1 VRPERAAPARDGIA
15 ARPITLLAAAWLVTV
30 QTLAELV
37 HVGGRDELTVGLRI
51 GLMVVLSLQLV
62 FAQRATRFSAGSVLG
77 LFAFEGMTV
86 VAAIGASGALAVRGA
101 LALAALVAIGL
112 LFASMPSFPS
122 PSLPKL
128 S

>member
-1 VRPERAAPARDGIA
+1 VTPARDVVA
-15 ARPITLLAAAWLVTV
+15 TRPITLLAAAWLVTV

-37 HVGGRDELTVGLRI
+37 YVGGRAELTLGLRI

-77 LFAFEGMTV
+77 LFAFEGMAV
-86 VAAIGASGALAVRGA
+86 VAAIGASGALAVRG
-101 LALAALVAIGL
+101 LLAAAAVATIAL